1 MNESGI
7 NIRLL
12 KAEDF
17 EAVVAIDAK
26 IVKENRPEYYERKFN
41 NLFKTIDNLDVSL
54 VAEEGDGT
62 IVGFVMGELYMGE
75 YGVFKE
81 EASLITIGVDPYF
94 QHKGIGEKLVKEF
107 VEHLKKMGV
116 KKISTLVKWNDTNL
130 IHFFEANQ
138 FNPSKVIN
146 LERSLT

>member
-1 MNESGI
+1 MNESTI

-54 VAEEGDGT
+54 VAEEADGT

-81 EASLITIGVDPYF
+81 EAALITIGVDPYF
-94 QHKGIGEKLVKEF
+94 QHKGIGEQLVKEF
-107 VEHLKKMGV
+107 VDHLKTIGV
-116 KKISTLVKWNDTNL
+116 KKISTLVDWNDTKL
-130 IHFFEANQ
+130 IHFFEANR
-138 FNPSKVIN
+138 FSPSKVIN
-146 LERSLT
+146 LERNLT